1 MDPPGVTTP
10 EPIADDLV
18 LLFAALADHTR
29 TEITA
34 AVAEAG
40 YRDLRPSDG
49 YLVQH
54 LLGGAVSVGE
64 LAGRMGI
71 TAQGVSKVVIEME
84 RKGYVQRS
92 ADPADQRTRMVS
104 LTERGWESVGAT
116 RRVRAEVNRRIR
128 AMLGAGAPAFLD
140 QVRQL
145 ADSTGALGAL
155 TDRRLR
161 P

>member
-1 MDPPGVTTP
+1 MTEP
-10 EPIADDLV
+10 EPLSDDLV

-29 TEITA
+29 AEITA
-34 AVAEAG
+34 AVAEVG
-40 YRDLRPSDG
+40 YGDLRPSDG

-84 RKGYVQRS
+84 RKGYVRRS
-92 ADPADQRTRMVS
+92 VDPEDQRTRMVS
-104 LTERGWESVGAT
+104 LTERGWGSVHAT
-116 RRVRAEVNRRIR
+116 REVRAEANRRMR
-128 AMLGAGAPAFLD
+128 AMLGAGATAFLD

-145 ADSTGALGAL
+145 AESTGALGAL
-155 TDRRLR
+155 TERRLR